1 MKSTEK
7 KYLDDEEWKEIEGFG
22 GKYSVSNFG
31 RIRKNDTLL
40 VLKSNSTKRGNT
52 IVSLRFGGL
61 NKTKTISSLVAA
73 AFLERPEG
81 ACRVEFI
88 DGDNTNNRAD
98 NLVYVMRNGIFNKN
112 KKTSSPDYVADKVA
126 KWMSTLRIV
135 RDSATELSSKYAYYA
150 EPEEMRRELRK
161 LDKLISALDIV
172 DND

>member
-1 MKSTEK
+1 MKSKEK
-7 KYLDDEEWKEIEGFG
+7 NYLDGEEWKEIEGFG
-22 GKYSVSNFG
+22 GKYSVSNLG
-31 RIRKNDTLL
+31 RIRKNDTGLL
-40 VLKSNSTKRGNT
+40 LKANRTIRGNS
-52 IVSLRFGGL
+52 IVTLRFAGL
-61 NKTKTISSLVAA
+61 NKTKTVSSLVAA

-88 DGDNTNNRAD
+88 DGDNANNRAD

-112 KKTSSPDYVADKVA
+112 KKSSRPDYVAQKIA

-135 RDSATELSSKYAYYA
+135 RDSAAELGSKYTYYA

-161 LDKLISALDIV
+161 LDRLISALDIV